1 MASKNKE
8 SIYLPVKDFPYLE
21 RYQALFP
28 LNLDEVAFPYK
39 GKIYSNKELP
49 EELLE
54 HEKVHFKQQEE
65 LGDDI
70 WEERYLTDANFR
82 VQMELEAYKKQLTYF
97 RVNRDV
103 FDMARVQIAK
113 VLSSPM
119 YGNILTYKEAYQ
131 QLTK

>member
-97 RVNRDV
+97 RLNRDV